1 VDQIGSSGELSCD
14 VACLDLFFCSN
25 FPSGDMCEVDECSLT
40 MPIPS
45 TDDEPTVDG
54 TIECFM
60 TETTYYMCG
69 RRPLHHIEICGDG
82 VDELGRTYADMAYLE
97 AAAVDAFI
105 ELAAQLR
112 RLGAPQELIARC
124 LAAAE
129 DERLHT
135 RWLTALANHHG
146 VRVPSPQ
153 VEAGAPAAT
162 LLEIATHNA
171 GEGCVNETWAAL
183 CAHYWAR
190 SATDERLRA
199 VFGRIAEDE
208 TRHGQLAWDL
218 HQWLLTQLDEPG
230 RALVGAAQ
238 AQAMADLP
246 ALAGAQAS
254 ALPAV
259 FGQLSAAGTEAL
271 ATDFVRRLAA

>member
-1 VDQIGSSGELSCD
+1 L
-14 VACLDLFFCSN
+14 
-25 FPSGDMCEVDECSLT
+25 EVDECSLT
-40 MPIPS
+40 MPVPG
-45 TDDEPTVDG
+45 TDEEAPVDG
-54 TIECFM
+54 TIECFL
-60 TETTYYMCG
+60 TETDYCG
-69 RRPLHHIEICGDG
+69 RRPLHHIEFDLDQG
-82 VDELGRTYADMAYLE
+82 DELGRAYANMAYLE

-171 GEGCVNETWAAL
+171 VEGCVNETWAAL

-218 HQWLLTQLDEPG
+218 HQWLLTQLDEHG

-238 AQAMADLP
+238 VQALADLP
-246 ALAGAQAS
+246 ALAREQSS
-254 ALPAV
+254 ALPPV